1 MRRALCF
8 ALLAWPLP
16 AHVMSMS
23 SGDLAIS
30 GAHAHYELR
39 MPLYEVAHVP
49 NPERTLLEHIR
60 FAGARLVRS
69 ECRADAARDAYICA
83 ADYEFAAP
91 VDRLDVECTFTAITV
106 PNHVHL
112 LRASLGEKS
121 GEKRDEAIFDL
132 GFTRTILRFRP
143 PTAAEIAITQAGAGS
158 VRALGGTV
166 QVLFL
171 ASLVLAARSRREL
184 LAIAAMFL
192 LGQAA
197 SVLGMAHVAW
207 QPAPRFVEAAA
218 ALAVAY
224 LAVEILLLPR
234 AGARWLVAGVLGA
247 LHGLYFHLFAQTT
260 GYGPALVLLGAAL
273 AEASAAAVL
282 ALVLSRVG
290 RLAKAF
296 RPVQVAAS
304 ALLVFGMVWFL
315 LRLRSE
321 NRGRAWV
328 SNRSAWQ
335 TSTRSSS
342 MPSMCSATKKKPC
355 AGSARRCAP
364 SAVRLRFRDSPLSTA
379 SAK

>member
-1 MRRALCF
+1 MRRALCL

-30 GAHAHYELR
+30 GARAHYELR

-49 NPERTLLEHIR
+49 NPERSLLEHIR

-69 ECRADAARDAYICA
+69 ECHADAARDTYLCA

-112 LRASLGEKS
+112 LRASLGEKP
-121 GEKRDEAIFDL
+121 GEKRDEALFDL
-132 GFTRTILRFRP
+132 GFTRATLRFRP
-143 PTAAEIAITQAGAGS
+143 ATAAEIVITQAGAGFL
-158 VRALGGTV
+158 RALGGTV

-171 ASLVLAARSRREL
+171 AALVLAARSRREL
-184 LAIAAMFL
+184 LAIAATFL

-197 SVLGMAHVAW
+197 SVLTMAHVLW
-207 QPAPRFVEAAA
+207 QPAPRFVEAAT
-218 ALAVAY
+218 ALALAY
-224 LAVEILLLPR
+224 LAAEILLLPQ

-247 LHGLYFHLFAQTT
+247 LHGLYFHLFVQTT
-260 GYGPALVLLGAAL
+260 AYSPALVLAGAAL
-273 AEASAAAVL
+273 AEAAAIAVL
-282 ALVLSRVG
+282 ALALARVG
-290 RLAKAF
+290 RLTKAF

-315 LRLRSE
+315 LRLRS
-321 NRGRAWV
+321 
-328 SNRSAWQ
+328 
-335 TSTRSSS
+335 
-342 MPSMCSATKKKPC
+342 
-355 AGSARRCAP
+355 
-364 SAVRLRFRDSPLSTA
+364 
-379 SAK
+379 

>member
-1 MRRALCF
+1 
-8 ALLAWPLP
+8 
-16 AHVMSMS
+16 MSMS

-60 FAGARLVRS
+60 FSGARLVRS
-69 ECRADAARDAYICA
+69 ECHADAARDTYLCA

-112 LRASLGEKS
+112 LRASLGEKP
-121 GEKRDEAIFDL
+121 GDKRDEAVFDL
-132 GFTRTILRFRP
+132 GFTRATLRFRP
-143 PTAAEIAITQAGAGS
+143 PTAAEIAITQAGAGA
-158 VRALGGTV
+158 VRALGGVV

-171 ASLVLAARSRREL
+171 AALVLAARSRREL

-192 LGQAA
+192 VGQAA
-197 SVLGMAHVAW
+197 SVFVMAHVLW
-207 QPAPRFVEAAA
+207 QPAPRFVEAAT

-224 LAVEILLLPR
+224 LAVEILLLPQ

-247 LHGLYFHLFAQTT
+247 LHGLYFHLFVQTT
-260 GYGPALVLLGAAL
+260 GYSPALVLLGAGL
-273 AEASAAAVL
+273 AEASAVAVL
-282 ALVLSRVG
+282 ALLLSRVG

-315 LRLRSE
+315 LRLRS
-321 NRGRAWV
+321 
-328 SNRSAWQ
+328 
-335 TSTRSSS
+335 
-342 MPSMCSATKKKPC
+342 
-355 AGSARRCAP
+355 
-364 SAVRLRFRDSPLSTA
+364 
-379 SAK
+379 